1 MTMMNV
7 PTLGRSRILVVE
19 DNKET
24 RAWICETLRSAFDGV
39 EFSAAATFA
48 EAEKLLDSYELE
60 NMGPS
65 DAGRK
70 LMEVTQQFIVRKLPA
85 RLHGL
90 GPSLTSSL
98 LNEPPLS
105 RALGLPQPRA
115 IAAATVTAVYWL
127 RNLRAHFRKTSTTS
141 WFTPGRPV
149 SAVYP
154 TGYQPGDLGPPQL
167 PEPN

>member
-1 MTMMNV
+1 MAIPDV
-7 PTLGRSRILVVE
+7 PNTY
-19 DNKET
+19 
-24 RAWICETLRSAFDGV
+24 
-39 EFSAAATFA
+39 A

-167 PEPN
+167 PEPNYS